1 MFLSIIF
8 SIFFSII
15 IIFLGT
21 LLILKY
27 YHYKVNIEPINKYL
41 SSYLLQN
48 KITITKLDSNKVVF
62 KGTETKA
69 ALIFY
74 PGGNIEHTAYYPL
87 MAACASKG
95 IMCILCQMPL
105 DLAIFK
111 INAAKGIKNKF
122 PEIKKW
128 YIGGHSLGGAC
139 ATIYLYM
146 NPDQFIGFILLS
158 SYSIFNLSKTNL
170 KAMCIIGTEDKV
182 MSERRYNKFM
192 KNLPK
197 NCVHVKIEGGCHSYF
212 GMFEIMKSDG
222 KPKISN
228 IEQIEF
234 TADQISKLEPD

>member
-8 SIFFSII
+8 AII
-15 IIFLGT
+15 LICLGT

-27 YHYKVNIEPINKYL
+27 YHYNVNIEPINKYL
-41 SSYLLQN
+41 STYLSQKKL
-48 KITITKLDSNKVVF
+48 TITKLDNNKVVF
-62 KGTETKA
+62 KGIETKA
-69 ALIFY
+69 AFIFY
-74 PGGNIEHTAYYPL
+74 PGGNVEHTAYYPL

-95 IMCILCQMPL
+95 MMCILCQMPF
-105 DLAIFK
+105 DLAILK

-128 YIGGHSLGGAC
+128 YIGGHSLGGTC
-139 ATIYLYM
+139 AAIYLYM
-146 NPDQFIGFILLS
+146 NPNQFTGFILLS
-158 SYSIFNLSKTNL
+158 SYSILNLSKSDL
-170 KAMCIIGTEDKV
+170 KVMSIIGTEDKV

-197 NCVHVKIEGGCHSYF
+197 NFIHVKIEGGCHSYF

>member
-8 SIFFSII
+8 AII
-15 IIFLGT
+15 LICLGT

-27 YHYKVNIEPINKYL
+27 YHYNVNIEPINKYL
-41 SSYLLQN
+41 FSYLLQK
-48 KITITKLDSNKVVF
+48 KITITKLDNNKVVF
-62 KGTETKA
+62 KGTKTKA
-69 ALIFY
+69 AFIFY
-74 PGGNIEHTAYYPL
+74 PGGNVEHTAYYPL

-95 IMCILCQMPL
+95 IMCILCQMPF
-105 DLAIFK
+105 DLAILK
-111 INAAKGIKNKF
+111 INAAKGIKNKY

-128 YIGGHSLGGAC
+128 YIGGHSLGGTC
-139 ATIYLYM
+139 AAIYLYM
-146 NPDQFIGFILLS
+146 NPNQFTGFISLA
-158 SYSIFNLSKTNL
+158 SYSILNLSKKDL
-170 KAMCIIGTEDKV
+170 KAMSIIGTEDKV
-182 MSERRYNKFM
+182 MSMRRYNKFM

-197 NCVHVKIEGGCHSYF
+197 NCIDVKIEGGCHSYF